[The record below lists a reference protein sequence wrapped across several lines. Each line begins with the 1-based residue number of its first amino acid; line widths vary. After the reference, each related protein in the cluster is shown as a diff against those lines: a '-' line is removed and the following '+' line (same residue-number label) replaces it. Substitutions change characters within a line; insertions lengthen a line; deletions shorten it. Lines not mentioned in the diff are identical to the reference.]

1 MAKETVIRLYIN
13 LITLRL
19 NYIFNSQLY
28 WKVARDREE
37 NAGIDEWGI
46 YCKGIDELSEESILI
61 AGRHG
66 GGLPNTTFIGEWLT
80 V

>member
-1 MAKETVIRLYIN
+1 M
-13 LITLRL
+13 
-19 NYIFNSQLY
+19 
-28 WKVARDREE
+28 ARDREE

-66 GGLPNTTFIGEWLT
+66 GGLPNTTCIGEWLT